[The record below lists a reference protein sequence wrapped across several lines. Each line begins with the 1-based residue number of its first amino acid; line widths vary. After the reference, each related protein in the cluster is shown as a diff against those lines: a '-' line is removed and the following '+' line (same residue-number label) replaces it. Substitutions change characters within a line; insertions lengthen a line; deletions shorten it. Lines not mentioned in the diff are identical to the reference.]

1 MWGWIGIAVL
11 YVLGM
16 SFFRWLGGIGSAA
29 DAIQRWGH
37 SVGERRRRTASPS
50 A

>member
-1 MWGWIGIAVL
+1 MWSWILVVVL

-16 SFFRWLGGIGSAA
+16 SFFKWLGGIASAA

-37 SVGERRRRTASPS
+37 TVGERRRRGASPI

>member
-16 SFFRWLGGIGSAA
+16 GFFRWLGGIGSAA
-29 DAIQRWGH
+29 SAIQRWGQA
-37 SVGERRRRTASPS
+37 SAARRRQAASG
-50 A
+50 